1 MEKLSKK
8 FRFLTICAIGQQD
21 DMRSLMS
28 LSDVI
33 VARPGTGTTSESI
46 LAGCP
51 ILFNTIGGIMPQE
64 CITVRYMRARG
75 IESPLIRR
83 PSDLSTL
90 IRPLVESQSNRVFA
104 RQAINSLRPDS
115 EPSQIVAF
123 LRELA
128 LNNHL

>member
-1 MEKLSKK
+1 ELSKG
-8 FRFLTICAIGQQD
+8 FRFLSVRALGKQE
-21 DMRSLMS
+21 DMRSLMN
-28 LSDVI
+28 LSDAI

-64 CITVRYMRARG
+64 CITVRYMRTRG

-90 IRPLVESQSNRVFA
+90 IRPLIESQSNRVLA
-104 RQAINSLRPDS
+104 RQAINSLKPDTK
-115 EPSQIVAF
+115 PSQIVAF

-128 LNNHL
+128 LGNNP